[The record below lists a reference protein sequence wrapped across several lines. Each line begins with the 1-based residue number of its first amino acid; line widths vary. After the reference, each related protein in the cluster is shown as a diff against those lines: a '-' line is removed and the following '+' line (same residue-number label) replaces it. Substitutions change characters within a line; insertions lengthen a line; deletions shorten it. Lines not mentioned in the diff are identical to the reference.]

1 MKSSLILAASGAL
14 MASASPVLQDRRL
27 HITTKVVEEW
37 VTVTVTAGDVPVATV
52 NAFKFLQHGPGR
64 PMFSWHP
71 QEASTTT
78 VQPTSQAPAPVPT
91 PSSSSI
97 VVAAP
102 PPAPETT
109 SSTVIIVPVSSS
121 TQQPAPTTAP
131 AVVAAPPAAT
141 STQQEPATTKVDSPA
156 APSAPSGSDYASTLL
171 YHHNIHR
178 SNHSAGAMTWGETYA
193 QYAQQ
198 AAAGCKFQHDLTPG
212 GGGYGQNIAM
222 WGSTNKQTVQDV
234 GAVKAGAQA
243 TTNMWYNG
251 ELLLWPVSDYGKEN
265 PDMSNFEGWG
275 HFSQVVWK
283 ESQEL
288 GCYTQF
294 CPQGT
299 MSPDMDAW
307 YTVCNYYP
315 AGNMGGGYGK
325 NVAPPLSEAR
335 IVA

>member
-14 MASASPVLQDRRL
+14 MASASPILQDRRV
-27 HITTKVVEEW
+27 HFTTKVVEEW
-37 VTVTVTAGDVPVATV
+37 VTVTVTAGGVPFATV
-52 NAFKFLQHGPGR
+52 NAFHEHGPGR
-64 PMFSWHP
+64 PVYSAHP
-71 QEASTTT
+71 QEASAAT

-97 VVAAP
+97 VVVAP

-131 AVVAAPPAAT
+131 AVVAAPPATT
-141 STQQEPATTKVDSPA
+141 STMQERATTKVDSPA
-156 APSAPSGSDYASTLL
+156 APSGSDYASTLL

-193 QYAQQ
+193 NYAQQ
-198 AAAGCKFQHDLTPG
+198 AAASCVFQHDLTPG

-222 WGSTNKQTVQDV
+222 WGSSDKQTVQDV

-251 ELLLWPVSDYGKEN
+251 ELSLWPASDYGKAN

-275 HFSQVVWK
+275 HFSQLVWK
-283 ESQEL
+283 ESKEL
-288 GCYTQF
+288 GCFTQF

-299 MSPDMDAW
+299 MSSQMDVW

-315 AGNMGGGYGK
+315 AGNMGGEYGK
-325 NVAPPLSEAR
+325 NVSPPLNEALV
-335 IVA
+335 VA

>member
-1 MKSSLILAASGAL
+1 MKTSLILAASGAL

-37 VTVTVTAGDVPVATV
+37 VTVTVTAGDVPFATA
-52 NAFKFLQHGPGR
+52 NAFHQHGPGR
-64 PMFSWHP
+64 PMYTAPVRP
-71 QEASTTT
+71 QEPSTTV
-78 VQPTSQAPAPVPT
+78 VQPTSQAPAPVPS

-97 VVAAP
+97 VVVAP

-109 SSTVIIVPVSSS
+109 SSTVIVVPVSSS
-121 TQQPAPTTAP
+121 TKQPEPTTAP

-141 STQQEPATTKVDSPA
+141 STKQEPATTKVDSPA
-156 APSAPSGSDYASTLL
+156 APGASDYASTLL

-178 SNHSAGAMTWGETYA
+178 SNHSAGALEWGDSYA

-198 AAAGCKFQHDLTPG
+198 AAAPCKFQHDLTPG

-234 GAVKAGAQA
+234 GAAKAGAQA

-251 ELLLWPVSDYGKEN
+251 ELPLWPASDYGKEN
-265 PDMSNFEGWG
+265 PDMTKFEDWG
-275 HFSQVVWK
+275 HFSQLVWK
-283 ESQEL
+283 ESKQL
-288 GCYTQF
+288 GCHTQF

-299 MSPDMDAW
+299 MSQQMDVW

-325 NVAPPLSEAR
+325 NVAPPLSQAR
-335 IVA
+335 VVA

>member
-1 MKSSLILAASGAL
+1 MTRTRVKGLAWMIALFVEFSNLHPLQQLCEHRNCRSLTFTSPRSLFLLFVWAVKFVPTFSYTHLTSYHHRLTILSPSDFQSAKMKSSLILAASGAL

-27 HITTKVVEEW
+27 HLTTLVVEEW
-37 VTVTVTAGDVPVATV
+37 VTVTVIAPDMPVATA

-64 PMFSWHP
+64 PVFSPHP

-156 APSAPSGSDYASTLL
+156 APSAPSSSDYASTLL

-193 QYAQQ
+193 QYAQE
-198 AAAGCKFQHDLTPG
+198 AAAGCKFQHDL
-212 GGGYGQNIAM
+212 
-222 WGSTNKQTVQDV
+222 
-234 GAVKAGAQA
+234 
-243 TTNMWYNG
+243 
-251 ELLLWPVSDYGKEN
+251 
-265 PDMSNFEGWG
+265 
-275 HFSQVVWK
+275 
-283 ESQEL
+283 
-288 GCYTQF
+288 
-294 CPQGT
+294 
-299 MSPDMDAW
+299 
-307 YTVCNYYP
+307 
-315 AGNMGGGYGK
+315 
-325 NVAPPLSEAR
+325 
-335 IVA
+335 

>member
-1 MKSSLILAASGAL
+1 MKSSLIIAASGAL

-37 VTVTVTAGDVPVATV
+37 VTVTVTAGDVPFVTA
-52 NAFKFLQHGPGR
+52 NAFHQHGPGR
-64 PMFSWHP
+64 PMYTAPRP
-71 QEASTTT
+71 QEPSTTAVPT
-78 VQPTSQAPAPVPT
+78 TSQAPAPAPE
-91 PSSSSI
+91 PSSSS
-97 VVAAP
+97 VVVVAP

-109 SSTVIIVPVSSS
+109 SSTVIFVPVSSS
-121 TQQPAPTTAP
+121 TKQPEPEPTTAP
-131 AVVAAPPAAT
+131 VVVAPPPATT
-141 STQQEPATTKVDSPA
+141 SAQQEPAATTKVDAPA
-156 APSAPSGSDYASTLL
+156 APASSNYADTLL

-178 SNHSAGAMTWGETYA
+178 SNHSAGALSWGETYA
-193 QYAQQ
+193 KYAQQ
-198 AAAGCKFQHDLTPG
+198 AAAACKFQHDLSPG

-234 GAVKAGAQA
+234 GSVKAGAQA

-251 ELLLWPVSDYGKEN
+251 ELPLWPASDYGKEN

-275 HFSQVVWK
+275 HFSQLVWK
-283 ESQEL
+283 ETQEL

-294 CPQGT
+294 CPAGT
-299 MSPDMDAW
+299 MNPQMDVW

-325 NVAPPLSEAR
+325 NVAPPLQQAR
-335 IVA
+335 VVA